1 MAHHRSAQK
10 RIRQTEKRTAVNRS
24 RKSRIKTF
32 IRKVEDAV
40 AQGNYDAARAAFAA
54 AEPEIRRGV
63 TKGVIHLN
71 TASRRISRLSRV
83 VKGLGPAGQAAPA
96 AAATATSP
104 LGAIRSLIGL

>member
-10 RIRQTEKRTAVNRS
+10 RIRQTERRTAVNRS

-54 AEPEIRRGV
+54 CEPEIRRGV
-63 TKGVIHLN
+63 TKGVLHLN
-71 TASRRISRLSRV
+71 TASRRISRLSRI
-83 VKGLGPAGQAAPA
+83 VKGLGPAGQAAATPA
-96 AAATATSP
+96 
-104 LGAIRSLIGL
+104 G